1 MGRACQW
8 VGGLW
13 LLLPLLLQLLQQ
25 VEGDWELAML
35 LPTMLLLL
43 LLRQPR
49 MRQIVQLQRPR
60 SGLLLVL
67 LVLVLLLLLLL
78 QRSLLLALERLQQ
91 LCLLLLQQGVELLL
105 VQPSRGGCPW
115 LVQVEL
121 LERVCRAQRSQGR
134 SERLELPAGERV
146 ARSRMGGWEDLAGRA
161 GSAGHGMQV
170 NASMHAHQAANA
182 SEAGSLTGRP
192 AAAAAAGACTA
203 THSRWCLGSLGTH
216 PVGPLA
222 FLSQDPG
229 APGEPTGDLGHLS
242 PASR

>member
-1 MGRACQW
+1 MRRACQW

-35 LPTMLLLL
+35 LPTVLLLL
-43 LLRQPR
+43 LLRQPG
-49 MRQIVQLQRPR
+49 MRQIVQLHRPR

-67 LVLVLLLLLLL
+67 LVLVLLLLL
-78 QRSLLLALERLQQ
+78 QRGLLLALERLQQ

-105 VQPSRGGCPW
+105 VQPGRGGCPW

-121 LERVCRAQRSQGR
+121 RERVRSAQRSQGR

-170 NASMHAHQAANA
+170 NASMHAHQAATA

-229 APGEPTGDLGHLS
+229 APGGWTGDLGHLS